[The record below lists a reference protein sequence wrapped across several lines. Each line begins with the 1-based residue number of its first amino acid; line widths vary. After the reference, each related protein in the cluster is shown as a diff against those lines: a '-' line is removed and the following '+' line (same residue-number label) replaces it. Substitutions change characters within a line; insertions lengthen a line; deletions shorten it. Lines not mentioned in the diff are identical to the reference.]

1 MHARRKVRACM
12 AGGPLNF
19 SPVKPAAIYL
29 FDCQSRGRHVLAQR
43 MREVVL
49 ERGGF

>member
-29 FDCQSRGRHVLAQR
+29 FVSPEDVTFSRSAC
-43 MREVVL
+43 
-49 ERGGF
+49 ERSS